1 MLSIRQVYNK
11 KGVILMNSYLI
22 PANTK
27 KSMLIFG
34 LFTMFDLIM
43 FSIGVGLSLI
53 LLMVLPVEEIIF
65 AIIALLPA
73 LVTGFLVMPIP
84 NYHNMLTLIK
94 SIIGFYTNQ
103 RKFKWKGWCVLD
115 GEEKK

>member
-1 MLSIRQVYNK
+1 
-11 KGVILMNSYLI
+11 MNNYLI

-34 LFTMFDLIM
+34 LFNKLDLIL
-43 FSIGVGLSLI
+43 FGTGIGLTLI
-53 LLMVLPVEEIIF
+53 FLLVLPIDNNFVV

-73 LVTGFLVMPIP
+73 VITGFLVMPVP
-84 NYHNMLTLIK
+84 NYHNIRTLINSAFK
-94 SIIGFYTNQ
+94 FIMGQ

-115 GEEKK
+115 GEKK